1 MSTCWADLYWF
12 STRQDCGLEPG
23 LLARPGLRTASGRQL
38 MRFHGDRTTS
48 TTATAHGTRRSHW
61 PPLAG
66 RPRVGSVCRVT
77 SGPRLCPGPVVWPGW
92 PRLVAGVEQ
101 PSGDGAAA
109 SCCHTSGPPAR
120 VLAINEVAIIFCKK
134 CISLSFKIKVTMP
147 SNVDTSLFYLHSLEH
162 LFWFYVISFMMSCSE
177 QEMR

>member
-1 MSTCWADLYWF
+1 MVLYQAGLWTGARSACQAWAEDSLRSAAHEVPWRPHHLHHRHR
-12 STRQDCGLEPG
+12 SWNTPLP
-23 LLARPGLRTASGRQL
+23 LAATGWAASGWLRVP
-38 MRFHGDRTTS
+38 RDVRAEVVSWSRGVAR
-48 TTATAHGTRRSHW
+48 
-61 PPLAG
+61 LA
-66 RPRVGSVCRVT
+66 
-77 SGPRLCPGPVVWPGW
+77 
-92 PRLVAGVEQ
+92 AGVEQ

-162 LFWFYVISFMMSCSE
+162 LF
-177 QEMR
+177 